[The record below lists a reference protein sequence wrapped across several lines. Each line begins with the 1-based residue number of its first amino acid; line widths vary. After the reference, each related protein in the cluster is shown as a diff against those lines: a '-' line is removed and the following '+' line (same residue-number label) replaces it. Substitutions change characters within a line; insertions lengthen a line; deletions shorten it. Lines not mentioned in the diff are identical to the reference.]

1 MEPNQNQPRPVPP
14 SLNLNLTEA
23 KISALSEI
31 FALPLR
37 HNQTPQFVCIND
49 PCYYNEHL
57 FLYWSVS
64 MNHGSYKSF
73 PSTNAQFA
81 AHFEALESEGHCV
94 AVYSALGFFG
104 AAGYSV
110 D

>member
-1 MEPNQNQPRPVPP
+1 
-14 SLNLNLTEA
+14 
-23 KISALSEI
+23 
-31 FALPLR
+31 
-37 HNQTPQFVCIND
+37 
-49 PCYYNEHL
+49 
-57 FLYWSVS
+57 
-64 MNHGSYKSF
+64 MNYGSYKSF

-104 AAGYSV
+104 AAGYSI